1 MEKSAEVKQAVWDP
15 GLEYLDPTPVAI
27 PVGAQRP
34 ESLAQT
40 MRRLIVNELSANAAR
55 VGLETFEE
63 SIDFDIDEADE
74 LDHTTMY
81 EQAASMHEELLEGQH
96 VERQL
101 SRERELRSR
110 VPGESQ
116 GAGVS
121 NGERPGR
128 ARADDSRDGADDGR
142 NEGGDSRVE
151 VSVDRRAAQR
161 SARVRGEGRRGS
173 PPNGKDSARKYDED

>member
-1 MEKSAEVKQAVWDP
+1 MKNPEEVKQAEWDP

-74 LDHTTMY
+74 LDHSTMY
-81 EQAASMHEELLEGQH
+81 EQAALMHEELLEGQD

-101 SRERELRSR
+101 STERELRAR
-110 VPGESQ
+110 VSGESE

-121 NGERPGR
+121 NSERARRPG
-128 ARADDSRDGADDGR
+128 ARNSRDGAGAGSV
-142 NEGGDSRVE
+142 EGSDRRME
-151 VSVDRRAAQR
+151 VPIDRRAAQR
-161 SARVRGEGRRGS
+161 SSRVRGQGVRRPEADGE
-173 PPNGKDSARKYDED
+173 NSAREHDED